1 MRHVHKWKVLITE
14 TTESNFEHA
23 IKVLKGRSGNM
34 KVPHQMCCTRRKRI
48 DILTCDGCG
57 KIKRFV
63 TNI

>member
-14 TTESNFEHA
+14 TTESSFEHA
-23 IKVLKGRSGNM
+23 MKVLGDRADKI
-34 KVPHQMCCTRRKRI
+34 KLTPQMSCTSRKRI